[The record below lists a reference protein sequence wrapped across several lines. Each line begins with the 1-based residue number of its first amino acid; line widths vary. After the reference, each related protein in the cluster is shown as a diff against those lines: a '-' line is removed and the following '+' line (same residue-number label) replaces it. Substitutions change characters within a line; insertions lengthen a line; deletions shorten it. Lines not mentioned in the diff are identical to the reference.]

1 MFKDIIRNIETWSE
15 EQNLVDKAIESCKVS
30 LYNCAVEEAEL
41 FPMMDT
47 NVDILNGW
55 KISDIQLNFDKQSL
69 VFKHGILSY
78 PYIDTQIGLYVSDQ
92 KGSYFRDL
100 KLIGTYRHIVTL
112 DGEVDDDYLVLDDD
126 LKKQG

>member
-1 MFKDIIRNIETWSE
+1 MFKDIIRKLEAWSE

-47 NVDILNGW
+47 SVDILNGW

-69 VFKHGILSY
+69 IFKHGILSY
-78 PYIDTQIGLYVSDQ
+78 PYIDTQIGLYVSAQ
-92 KGSYFRDL
+92 EGYFRGL
-100 KLIGTYRHIVTL
+100 KLIGTYRRIVTL
-112 DGEVDDDYLVLDDD
+112 DGKVDDDYLVLDDE